1 MFKDRFSQLLAFL
14 DISNTDFA
22 AYAQVDRSYISHL
35 KNGHRTPQQDSDSV
49 KRLASSVYEI
59 ALENK
64 DLDGMCAL
72 IGCDKAREKST
83 IINAVIDFLYADT
96 SDSSLDNRA
105 ISNVRYNDFGYKL
118 DKIMELLDLSNIKLA
133 KMVNIDPS
141 LVSRFRRGKRFP
153 KSNKELMMEISNSL
167 YSCILKARMEKE
179 TAVLTNI
186 PEEAFSSESFYKWL
200 YAREKYNEA
209 VDKLINTISSF
220 NCNTEFPI
228 LPISKCIPQ
237 EELECQQSTYFG
249 NNGLREA
256 SKRFLAQALKN
267 KCQELLLYSD
277 QTMEWMLNLQFI
289 REWASLM
296 IYCLKS
302 GIKIH
307 IIHNI
312 KRDIEEMMEAVTKW
326 TPLYM
331 SGLINPYYSKGAYQ
345 ANGFT
350 HTMFIAPGVAAIEGW
365 GVVKM
370 EESINYHYYEEE
382 QQIDKAVECFN
393 KMLEDCNPL
402 MKISLNGFNEDYNKI
417 LYIIQEAGNADKGL
431 PEAVQAF
438 KEKHSKD
445 AKLGDYKVFNL
456 EKIPFANT
464 RLIVGSDFICVMK
477 LDVPAV
483 TFSIYH
489 PLMCDVMRKYAE
501 SFLYEIGAKP

>member
-179 TAVLTNI
+179 AAVLTNI
-186 PEEAFSSESFYKWL
+186 PEEAFSSESFDTWL
-200 YAREKYNEA
+200 YGREKSNEA
-209 VDKLINTISSF
+209 IDRLIDTISSF
-220 NCNTEFPI
+220 NYNTEYPI
-228 LPISKCIPQ
+228 LPISECITE
-237 EELECQQSTYFG
+237 EELNCKQNMYLG
-249 NNGLREA
+249 NNGLRQI
-256 SKRFLAQALKN
+256 SKRFLA
-267 KCQELLLYSD
+267 
-277 QTMEWMLNLQFI
+277 
-289 REWASLM
+289 
-296 IYCLKS
+296 
-302 GIKIH
+302 
-307 IIHNI
+307 
-312 KRDIEEMMEAVTKW
+312 
-326 TPLYM
+326 
-331 SGLINPYYSKGAYQ
+331 
-345 ANGFT
+345 
-350 HTMFIAPGVAAIEGW
+350 
-365 GVVKM
+365 
-370 EESINYHYYEEE
+370 
-382 QQIDKAVECFN
+382 
-393 KMLEDCNPL
+393 
-402 MKISLNGFNEDYNKI
+402 
-417 LYIIQEAGNADKGL
+417 
-431 PEAVQAF
+431 
-438 KEKHSKD
+438 
-445 AKLGDYKVFNL
+445 
-456 EKIPFANT
+456 
-464 RLIVGSDFICVMK
+464 
-477 LDVPAV
+477 
-483 TFSIYH
+483 
-489 PLMCDVMRKYAE
+489 
-501 SFLYEIGAKP
+501 